1 QLTGANIAAS
11 TGLVGSAREGASW
24 HLDVQ
29 VGNVNSE
36 VVFSQELQQQYSGHF
51 IEVSATDNTDILIET
66 EGTEYTVS
74 FDLSEAPP
82 VETGTAIIL
91 RSSIPGLLSE
101 FNILAG
107 GVTGFFNA
115 PVVLSATDTL
125 LRFDA
130 EVDGEVPPGGPFEAS
145 LTLPVANDF
154 VEEGPEEIT
163 LEILPVPDDVLVMG
177 EPVPGREGV
186 TINPDAST
194 VSVTIFD
201 NPSQLPSI
209 VGTEG
214 DDRLTGDDGEN
225 TIDALGGNDLVFA
238 GGGNDTVSAGSGDD
252 RVFADEGNDL
262 IWGGLGEDKIFAQA
276 GNDRISG
283 GEDADS
289 IFASTGDDVLSGD
302 EGDDLLLGGD
312 GNDILMGVTGNDVI
326 LGGDGSDIIVFGNG
340 DGTDTVIGFSEEDS
354 IGLVEGEL
362 TFDDLNISQ
371 DGFRTVLGVT
381 GTGEVLATFLGV
393 TADSLTADRFI
404 LVPDVSDLSALPDDA
419 PFI

>member
-1 QLTGANIAAS
+1 MLSSVLFDLSPVSNRDSLLACRQLVVIDANVTDLPALVADVQSSSEILLLDKERDGIAQITEFLQRSTGVSSLHLVAHGTSGSLQLGNTQLNLSTLDRHIESVKGWFNALDGADLLIYGCKVAAGSMGQLFVQQLHQLTGANIAAS

-51 IEVSATDNTDILIET
+51 IEVSVTDNTDVLIET

-82 VETGTAIIL
+82 AETGTAIIL

-130 EVDGEVPPGGPFEAS
+130 EVGGEVPPGGPFEAS
-145 LTLPVANDF
+145 LTLPTANDF
-154 VEEGPEEIT
+154 VPEGPEDIT

-201 NPSQLPSI
+201 DPSQVP
-209 VGTEG
+209 V
-214 DDRLTGDDGEN
+214 EN
-225 TIDALGGNDLVFA
+225 TPPVA
-238 GGGNDTVSAGSGDD
+238 
-252 RVFADEGNDL
+252 
-262 IWGGLGEDKIFAQA
+262 
-276 GNDRISG
+276 
-283 GEDADS
+283 
-289 IFASTGDDVLSGD
+289 
-302 EGDDLLLGGD
+302 
-312 GNDILMGVTGNDVI
+312 
-326 LGGDGSDIIVFGNG
+326 
-340 DGTDTVIGFSEEDS
+340 
-354 IGLVEGEL
+354 
-362 TFDDLNISQ
+362 
-371 DGFRTVLGVT
+371 
-381 GTGEVLATFLGV
+381 
-393 TADSLTADRFI
+393 
-404 LVPDVSDLSALPDDA
+404 
-419 PFI
+419 